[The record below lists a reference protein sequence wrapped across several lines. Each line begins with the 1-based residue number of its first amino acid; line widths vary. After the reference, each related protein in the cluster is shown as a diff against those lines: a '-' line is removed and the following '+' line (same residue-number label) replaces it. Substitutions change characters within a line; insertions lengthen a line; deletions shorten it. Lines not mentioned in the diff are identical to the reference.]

1 MPASSSPVNP
11 SPVAIKRLPWMRRLS
26 FISPSLSRLLTLF
39 SYDSLSL
46 WAYVENHSAV
56 TRF

>member
-11 SPVAIKRLPWMRRLS
+11 SPVAIKRFPWMRRLS
-26 FISPSLSRLLTLF
+26 FISPKLSRLLTLF

-46 WAYVENHSAV
+46 WATKRHG
-56 TRF
+56 